1 MGNPLRPVIRA
12 LAAAGALLT
21 TAVPCSGSEVTNIP
35 IIDAP
40 PGTPALGGGIR
51 LSSNPQITDLDT
63 FDLVPLYLY
72 EGRYLFA
79 HGTEFGAHLFR
90 NDTFAVSALAC
101 YRFTKL
107 EAGDDPRL
115 VNLDDR
121 EQTLDGGI
129 SAQVRGGW
137 GQLQAAWLADLLGR
151 HEGQEA
157 NLTYRYRWD
166 IGNLML
172 SPFVTYTWQ
181 DSKLANYYYGV
192 TPEEAN
198 AGLPAYLPGNAENF
212 SYGLNAWYNLTDHI
226 FLFGNA
232 GFTTFDSAITDSPLM
247 DEKRQVEAF
256 FGAGY
261 LFGNVHKADR
271 VPSERAGE
279 WSWRFNAG
287 YPAQENITPYL
298 MMGMWERSEHANTPI
313 AGFTLGKLLNGGP
326 RVDFYGKL
334 ALFRHF
340 EREYQDD
347 FWNYTAYI
355 MAMGKG
361 YLPWSEKLAFRYGFG
376 FGVSYAEEVPTIEVL
391 KQGQKDDNTSRLL
404 NYLEFQADFPID
416 RIVQSKHARNCF
428 AGITVVHRSGIFG
441 TADILGQV
449 SGGSDWLTL
458 HLECLR

>member
-1 MGNPLRPVIRA
+1 MWFSIRPVICH
-12 LAAAGALLT
+12 LAVASALLI
-21 TAVPCSGSEVTNIP
+21 TAIPCSASEVTNIP

-51 LSSNPQITDLDT
+51 LSSNPQRSDVDT

-72 EGRYLFA
+72 EGRYLYA

-90 NDTFAVSALAC
+90 NDTFAVSALAR
-101 YRFTKL
+101 YRFTRV
-107 EAGDDPRL
+107 EPGDDPL
-115 VNLDDR
+115 LAGLEER

-129 SAQVRGGW
+129 AAQVRGGW
-137 GQLQAAWLADLLGR
+137 GQLQAEWLTDLLGR

-166 IGNLML
+166 LGELML

-181 DSKLANYYYGV
+181 DSNLANYYYGV
-192 TPEEAN
+192 SPEEAGP
-198 AGLPAYLPGNAENF
+198 GLPAYLPGASQHF
-212 SYGLNAWYNLTDHI
+212 SYGLNAWYNLSDHV

-232 GFTTFDSAITDSPLM
+232 GFTTFDSAVQNSPLM
-247 DEKRQVEAF
+247 EDRGQVEAF
-256 FGAGY
+256 LGAGY
-261 LFGNVHKADR
+261 LFGNLHKADR

-287 YPAQENITPYL
+287 YSAQENITPYL
-298 MMGMWERSEHANTPI
+298 MMGLWEGSEHADTPI
-313 AGFTLGKLLNGGP
+313 AGFTLGKLLNGGR
-326 RVDFYGKL
+326 RVDFYGKF

-340 EREYQDD
+340 ERDYQDD

-361 YLPWSEKLAFRYGFG
+361 YFPWSEKVAFRYGFG

-391 KQGQKDDNTSRLL
+391 KQASKDENTSRLL

-416 RIVQSKHARNCF
+416 GILKSKRVRNCF

-441 TADILGQV
+441 TADILGEV
-449 SGGSDWLTL
+449 SGGSDWVTA